1 MAEALRITA
10 RSTLALASV
19 MARKGVDAAALAER
33 LGLAPPDGPRTAR
46 DEAMTLIGV
55 GPGAWLAIDERG
67 RAGWA
72 AGLGERL
79 AGIASVTD
87 QSSGYV
93 VFRLSGEGAGAMLQK
108 GAFIDLDPI
117 AFACGVAATTLIAHI
132 GVIIWKVDDAP
143 TFDVALFRSFA
154 GSFRHW
160 IAANAPGPSI

>member
-1 MAEALRITA
+1 VAEALRITE

-19 MARKGVDAAALAER
+19 MARKGVDAAALTER
-33 LGLAPPDGPRTAR
+33 LGLAPPEGPQAAR
-46 DEAMTLIGV
+46 DDETTLIGV

-93 VFRLSGEGAGAMLQK
+93 IFRLSGEGAGALLQK
-108 GAFIDLDPI
+108 GAFIDLDPV
-117 AFACGVAATTLIAHI
+117 AFACGVAATTVIAHI

-154 GSFRHW
+154 GSFRDW
-160 IAANAPGPSI
+160 IALNAPGLSI